1 MSDVTL
7 EFGITTD
14 SASREFLKLIGQFHG
29 SLSGLDR
36 MMADAG
42 KSSGAALVSGVEP
55 SFKEFHRRAR
65 QALQNAGTEAGK
77 TFVDAADKEID
88 GITAKL
94 DQTYRKSREVLE
106 QISRLDVKFD
116 NSSYEKRLSIL
127 RQINGELAKG
137 TGEGNLRSHYGNSAV
152 DAALSTT
159 NSNIERL
166 KANLS
171 TLNAL
176 PENFRTLTVRAN
188 ESAEAVSRAYAAL
201 ERVQGNIAGVKALP
215 EDFRTLTVR
224 ANESAES
231 MRAAYAQLERISSN
245 IAASRN
251 LRESAEGFRLLS
263 ANAHLAAVSVQDY
276 VLAAARMGNV
286 QGVGGIKALTQAGS
300 SSNTLAEMRA
310 YYKTQEGFQYPT
322 AGAST
327 MDLLKQ
333 RVKETVDE
341 FRKANP
347 HIKETGERVNNVGS
361 ATRELHSAMRGLT
374 GAFGA
379 TWLTWGSTIPLAT
392 FAALGASLRQAIKLG
407 SELEY
412 QLTFVKALSG
422 ESQAAVG
429 RMQALV
435 YEQAQNGLYGPTE
448 LANGLRILSQ
458 AGLTASESMSAL
470 SSTTQL
476 ATVGEMS
483 MKDAAITLVG
493 VMNAFSLTVAD
504 IPHVGDVFAKAA
516 AVSQTSVEQMTQAMR
531 MASVAG
537 EMYGATMEDTATALT
552 LLAKVNITGTAAGT
566 SFRNML
572 KEIYTPSQQAADA
585 WKRIGVSATDAG
597 GSVRSFSDVLYD
609 LKGKLAEYSKSD
621 QMNILQ
627 RFFGERGSK
636 EAIAMLSQT
645 RDEWDK
651 LQQTISSSSGFMAR
665 VSEELEATSKGTL
678 KQAFNTL
685 EVSLVKAF
693 ETTEG
698 SVQSLAASMKE
709 LFGSQQ
715 FVETVKSV
723 VGWLVNL
730 AKVVVD
736 LSGALLAGAVAWG
749 AWKVAALAGVAA
761 LGPIGLGVAALTF
774 TLSSLWFAMK
784 GVEASSAA
792 DAVQNNAQRTIDA
805 LRKEAGAAE
814 DALVALRNLNA
825 EKLKGGSSNQSSGT
839 PADSIEKE
847 LDALLKRRVHR
858 NTISQ
863 GFAAVGGL
871 FGQPLEDQIALKQ
884 RQLKEA
890 REQEA
895 RAAAANRELNM
906 ERSIASGLD
915 VNLKG
920 LIDSND
926 SAVNLVTKKWS
937 DPAKGGSSTKLSAEA
952 WLAKKEVESLSAS
965 YTQFERGSKSALSF
979 EKHKADLAVKYG
991 EMSQDAAAMVFAVK
1005 EQAANQALLVEGEAK
1020 ELAIKQQI
1028 ATLNKTRDANTI
1040 TELNTKLGSLQ
1051 ASNALLRTEN
1061 TRKAVLM
1068 DLEAQYRRQ
1077 KELREAEAAM
1087 AKVSLETDLMIDKKR
1102 LEVNRQWMDPGALA
1116 YEEGKLQ
1123 VTQKYAAE
1131 LQKMELSIE
1140 HHTDLWDKAADAYA
1154 AATDPATAE
1163 GFRKE
1168 MEGEAKQV
1176 EHLTELFKKFGLRVE
1191 TEAERAGAAFRKLSD
1206 EQQTFGFGMS
1216 KALND
1221 LFNKSGNAA
1230 KDAETIFNTAFKG
1243 MEDMIFDWLDTGKWS
1258 SKKFVDVME
1267 QELKRLSARKIV
1279 VEIVGSISGLVAA
1292 GGSALLKALG
1302 GDSSG
1307 SGGGL
1312 GAVGD
1317 ALNKASGASSLY
1329 ALYQGY
1335 TTGVGSGLGGSIG
1348 TWLGS
1353 QSWAPYSWL
1362 TAPTAATVG
1371 TLGSGAALAYGGSL
1385 TGIGTTAGI
1394 SSTSAGLGL
1403 GMGTSVPGLG
1413 MGTSVGALNTGT
1425 VIGGGTGTVGGGA
1438 AAAGGASW
1446 LPYVGWAIAAASLIY
1461 ALTGGGGTPHRGA
1474 VAFGSETGFTNPK
1487 TTSDLQSMY
1496 ANPSD
1501 YDQFGGSD
1509 FTKRYT
1515 ASIGNALGPVAQ
1527 GMAQTFNNITRKYGA
1542 GEGYQVGLGFSAD
1555 NDSKS
1560 RGRFSIINSKGNEIT
1575 DFMGRYNKKTG
1586 KGMEQFFTAAQG
1598 GLLEG
1603 LAKLN
1608 LGPTINKY
1616 LGSAGSALRSMTKE
1630 QTTTIL
1636 GLMADGKIEKLLG
1649 VMQGVGM
1656 GFTDITNKLVTLVPV
1671 LGAVDRVSGAFSK
1684 AIILFKGSGE
1694 DLVKFS
1700 DAMVTLSE
1708 ALNTDPFEAYA
1719 KTASEQNNLLLQ
1731 MGLKAADL
1739 RTMSKAF
1746 DGTVTAAQALAT
1758 VTQERYQ
1765 IELQLAQQ
1773 LADAVKTTST
1783 MFEDS
1788 IRSVKLDVL
1797 DAPGKYDFY
1806 DKESARYRD
1815 VLMTLTDPAMIQEYA
1830 DRLNSSIMAAWG
1842 ILTDE
1847 QKKDTSDKFVKLL
1860 EDSDQLALS
1869 RYAAVKET
1877 TKSDNEQLKADI
1889 AAAVSAAVSKIATAA
1904 SIPQKVEV
1912 SVAIP
1917 GIASVSEVVAY

>member
-14 SASREFLKLIGQFHG
+14 SASRELLKLIGQIHR

-77 TFVDAADKEID
+77 TFVDAAGKEID
-88 GITAKL
+88 GVAAKL

-152 DAALSTT
+152 DAALSAT

-171 TLNAL
+171 TLKAL

-215 EDFRTLTVR
+215 ENFRTLTVR

-263 ANAHLAAVSVQDY
+263 ANARLAAVSVQDY

-310 YYKTQEGFQYPT
+310 YYKAQEGFQYPT

-327 MDLLKQ
+327 TDLLKQ
-333 RVKETVDE
+333 RVKEAGDE

-347 HIKETGERVNNVGS
+347 YIKETGERVNNVGS

-609 LKGKLAEYSKSD
+609 LKSKLAEYSRPD

-627 RFFGERGSK
+627 RLFGERGSK

-723 VGWLVNL
+723 VGWMVNL

-774 TLSSLWFAMK
+774 TLSSLWLAMK
-784 GVEASSAA
+784 GSEASSAA

-805 LRKEAGAAE
+805 LRNEAGAAE
-814 DALVALRNLNA
+814 GALVALRNLNA

-858 NTISQ
+858 NFISQ

-871 FGQPLEDQIALKQ
+871 FGQPFEDQIALKQ

-895 RAAAANRELNM
+895 RAAAANSELNR
-906 ERSIASGLD
+906 ERSIASGID

-952 WLAKKEVESLSAS
+952 LLAKKEVESLSAS
-965 YTQFERGSKSALSF
+965 YTQFERVSKSALSF

-1005 EQAANQALLVEGEAK
+1005 EQAANQVLLVEGEAK

-1102 LEVNRQWMDPGALA
+1102 LEVNRQLMDPGALA

-1258 SKKFVDVME
+1258 SKKFVDAME
-1267 QELKRLSARKIV
+1267 QELKRLAARKIV

-1292 GGSALLKALG
+1292 GGSALLSLLG
-1302 GDSSG
+1302 GGGSSG
-1307 SGGGL
+1307 SGSSL
-1312 GAVGD
+1312 GTLSS
-1317 ALNKASGASSLY
+1317 ALNAASSASTLWAFGQGLLTGSGTGMAGTVGAAINGAYTAGSVGGVAGLSAYGSIASGTTYGTGLLSQQSLMLAAQEAPLLGLSAGAGGGAAASGA
-1329 ALYQGY
+1329 A
-1335 TTGVGSGLGGSIG
+1335 
-1348 TWLGS
+1348 
-1353 QSWAPYSWL
+1353 
-1362 TAPTAATVG
+1362 
-1371 TLGSGAALAYGGSL
+1371 
-1385 TGIGTTAGI
+1385 
-1394 SSTSAGLGL
+1394 
-1403 GMGTSVPGLG
+1403 
-1413 MGTSVGALNTGT
+1413 
-1425 VIGGGTGTVGGGA
+1425 GGGA

-1560 RGRFSIINSKGNEIT
+1560 RGRFSIIDSKGNEIT

-1636 GLMADGKIEKLLG
+1636 GLMANGKIEKLLD

-1671 LGAVDRVSGAFSK
+1671 LGAVDRVSDEFAK

-1731 MGLKAADL
+1731 MGRKAADL

-1830 DRLNSSIMAAWG
+1830 GRLNSNIMAAWG
-1842 ILTDE
+1842 VLTDE

-1889 AAAVSAAVSKIATAA
+1889 AAAVSAAVSKIAAAA